1 LYQYFRIPPVFSK
14 IDGIQKTLSCISY
27 KRFKLAEVLYN
38 DIVLLLT
45 SKIPQN
51 MKTLFFILF
60 LFLAFLSSQA
70 QHLRLFGVSSNYLQT
85 GKITKKLNYNIHVAS
100 IYNASPLKVGEKAF
114 TTGHTH
120 FVPHLV
126 FNYKITDKISVGT
139 GYAFG
144 RHDIF
149 GLRENE
155 HRAILQG
162 IYNQKIQ
169 KFNLSHRGRYE
180 FRSPLNLKTNIRS
193 NASIFRYQLGVN
205 FPFYNPKTSKQGLY
219 LTAGNEMFFYLKG
232 AENGPV
238 SSKNGQILSEN
249 WANIALGYNDSKC
262 RYELGYG
269 FQKLVR
275 NKQQDNRYFNLLQL
289 TVASNIN
296 WDNVLSWYY

>member
-1 LYQYFRIPPVFSK
+1 M
-14 IDGIQKTLSCISY
+14 TT
-27 KRFKLAEVLYN
+27 N
-38 DIVLLLT
+38 DILVLIEEIT
-45 SKIPQN
+45 DCI
-51 MKTLFFILF
+51 MKNIFVFISFF
-60 LFLAFLSSQA
+60 AFSTSQA
-70 QHLRLFGVSSNYLQT
+70 QHLHLFGISSNYLQT
-85 GKITKKLNYNIHVAS
+85 GKITKNLNYNIHISS
-100 IYNASPLKVGEKAF
+100 ILNATDVRIEEKVFPA
-114 TTGHTH
+114 GHTH

-126 FNYKITDKISVGT
+126 LNYKMTDKISIGS

-155 HRAILQG
+155 HRAILQA
-162 IYNQKIQ
+162 IYNYKIQ
-169 KFNLSHRGRYE
+169 KLNLSHRGRYE

-205 FPFYNPKTSKQGLY
+205 FPLYNPKTSKQGLY

-249 WANIALGYNDSKC
+249 WTNIALGYNDSKC